1 MKDGLQG
8 TRREA
13 TMTTAAPAV
22 FSVYVGRRS
31 RYIYRYQ
38 ATAQA
43 THTLCVC
50 LIDIVCVCV
59 CARVHEDV
67 CSKQCFGSN

>member
-1 MKDGLQG
+1 MRVMRGETETD
-8 TRREA
+8 
-13 TMTTAAPAV
+13 

-31 RYIYRYQ
+31 KDISGYRAGY
-38 ATAQA
+38 
-43 THTLCVC
+43 THVVCVC
-50 LIDIVCVCV
+50 LCV